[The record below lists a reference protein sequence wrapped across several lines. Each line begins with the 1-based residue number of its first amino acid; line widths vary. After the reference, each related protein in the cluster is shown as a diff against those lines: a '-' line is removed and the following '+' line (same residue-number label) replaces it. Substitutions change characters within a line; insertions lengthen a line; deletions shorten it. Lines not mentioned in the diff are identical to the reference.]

1 MLETKLAKTAC
12 FGNVYDE
19 AAMVATHGGIVVPP
33 RDGDGI
39 SSDADGELL
48 AQIIPL
54 RRRQSEPGAPEILA
68 DEPAGP
74 LEGPEALPSSS
85 VERSVWDQPSVD
97 LRRRAPNGPA
107 SGGPAAD
114 TRLLGHRSLARFL
127 TGAAAIAAVGA
138 IAVVVALAL
147 GGATGRSGPRPQKY
161 AASRLTPRVGLVG
174 FTGRASSHSRR
185 SAAAHHQTHPRRAAA
200 LNVAAQST
208 GVKSAAPPST
218 LGSSAPAQERA
229 PADNA
234 PVSSSPQPVA
244 QSAPA
249 SGYTPVSEP
258 SAESA
263 STNREFGF
271 ER

>member
-1 MLETKLAKTAC
+1 
-12 FGNVYDE
+12 
-19 AAMVATHGGIVVPP
+19 MVATHGGIVVPP

-39 SSDADGELL
+39 SSDTDGELL

-68 DEPAGP
+68 DEPAGA
-74 LEGPEALPSSS
+74 LEGPEALPSLSA
-85 VERSVWDQPSVD
+85 ERSVWDQPSVD
-97 LRRRAPNGPA
+97 LRRRAPSGGPA

-114 TRLLGHRSLARFL
+114 TRLLGHRMLAGFL

-161 AASRLTPRVGLVG
+161 AASHLTPRVGVTR

-200 LNVAAQST
+200 VNVAAQST

-218 LGSSAPAQERA
+218 LGSSAPAQEQA

-249 SGYTPVSEP
+249 AGYTPVSEP